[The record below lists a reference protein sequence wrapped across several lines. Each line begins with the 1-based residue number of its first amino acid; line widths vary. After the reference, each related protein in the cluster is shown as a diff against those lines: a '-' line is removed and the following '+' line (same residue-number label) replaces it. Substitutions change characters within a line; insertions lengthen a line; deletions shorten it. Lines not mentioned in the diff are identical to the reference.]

1 MKEMCEWIAG
11 RRGQPP
17 QHARPLVQA
26 LAGTDIA
33 DVAAAFCD
41 LLEARHRADYDHL
54 AAFSKAAVLGY
65 VQDAE
70 QAIVKLD
77 SAPAPQRDAFFS
89 LVALRTGIR

>member
-1 MKEMCEWIAG
+1 MKEMCEWIAR

-33 DVAAAFCD
+33 KVAAAFCD
-41 LLEARHRADYDHL
+41 LQEARHRADYDHL
-54 AAFSKAAVLGY
+54 AAFSKAAVLGH

-70 QAIVKLD
+70 RAIAKLD
-77 SAPAPQRDAFFS
+77 AAPAAQREVFFS

>member
-1 MKEMCEWIAG
+1 MCEWIAG
-11 RRGQPP
+11 RRGNPP
-17 QHARPLVQA
+17 QHATPVVKA

-41 LLEARHRADYDHL
+41 LQEARHRADYDHL
-54 AAFSKAAVLGY
+54 AAFSKAAALGY

-70 QAIVKLD
+70 QAIAKLD
-77 SAPAPQRDAFFS
+77 AAPEAERQAFFS